1 MKDFKVKDQ
10 MVMEGISKQHI
21 RQEVFFC
28 HLLLLFLIIT
38 GLCRMNF
45 TLMVGL

>member
-21 RQEVFFC
+21 RQEVFFVIC
-28 HLLLLFLIIT
+28 CCCF
-38 GLCRMNF
+38 
-45 TLMVGL
+45 